1 MVNSGVDFAKLI
13 GTEETHHEKF
23 HVKSRTVSMSSEFD
37 DDNEEDDGRT
47 EGVEMEASSKGKV
60 NGSVSLHYFR
70 AGAHWSILVVVGI
83 LFLGVQLLA
92 SAADYW
98 VSIW

>member
-13 GTEETHHEKF
+13 GTEETNHEKC
-23 HVKSRTVSMSSEFD
+23 HVKSRTGSMSSEFN

-47 EGVEMEASSKGKV
+47 EGIEMEASSEGKV
-60 NGSVSLHYFR
+60 KGSVSLHYFR

-83 LFLGVQLLA
+83 LFLGVQILA